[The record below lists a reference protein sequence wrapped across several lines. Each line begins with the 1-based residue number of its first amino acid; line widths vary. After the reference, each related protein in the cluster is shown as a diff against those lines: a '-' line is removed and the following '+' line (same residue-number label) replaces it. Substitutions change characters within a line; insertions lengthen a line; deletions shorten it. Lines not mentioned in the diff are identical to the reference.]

1 MLGFVIRRLLLVIP
15 TLIGVAI
22 AVFFLIRV
30 MPGDVVVV
38 KLRADGAQVS
48 EEAIQAERKRLGLDK
63 PVFLWECKSYL
74 PPSGC
79 VVSANNQ
86 FTDYIVGLTKLD
98 LGRSLWTGE
107 SVAREIA
114 LRFPVS
120 FQVAIMA
127 TLIAVFIAIPLGT
140 ISAVYRDTWVDNVIR
155 VLAVSGLAIPGFWL
169 GMLIILALLAFFNW
183 LPKIGYVSIFDD
195 PIANLSALIWPALSV
210 GYRYAAV
217 VTRMMRSA
225 LLEVMREDY
234 IRTARAKGVFQKL
247 VVRRHAVRNAL
258 LPVVTVVGLEFAFL
272 IGGLV
277 VTEQVFNLNGIGKLF
292 VDATT
297 RGDFTLIQGLVLLIA
312 TIFVLV
318 NMIVDIIYAML
329 DPRIR
334 LN

>member
-1 MLGFVIRRLLLVIP
+1 MIGYLVRRLLMVIP
-15 TLIGVAI
+15 TLVGVAV

-30 MPGDVVVV
+30 MPGDPVVV
-38 KLRADGAQVS
+38 KLRADGAAVT
-48 EEAIQAERKRLGLDK
+48 EETIQAERKRLGLDK
-63 PVFLWECKSYL
+63 PLAV
-74 PPSGC
+74 
-79 VVSANNQ
+79 Q
-86 FTDYIVGLTKLD
+86 FKDYMFGLTRLD
-98 LGRSLWTGE
+98 LGKSLWTGQ
-107 SVAREIA
+107 SVADEIA

-120 FQVAIMA
+120 LQVAIMA
-127 TLIAVFIAIPLGT
+127 TLIAVFIAVPLGT
-140 ISAVYRDTWVDNVIR
+140 LCAVYRDSWLDNVIR

-169 GMLIILALLAFFNW
+169 GMLIILGLLYFFNW
-183 LPKIGYVSIFDD
+183 LPKIGYVSIFED
-195 PIANLSALIWPALSV
+195 PVTNLSALFWPALSV

-234 IRTARAKGVFQKL
+234 IRTARAKGVYERL
-247 VVRRHAVRNAL
+247 VTRRHGLRNAL

-292 VDATT
+292 VDATA

-312 TIFVLV
+312 TVFVIVNLLV
-318 NMIVDIIYAML
+318 DLLYAAL

-334 LN
+334 LT